1 MTKIIYLNTYLVQN
15 CKSFNNF
22 NIVSIRL
29 MGIYKPTS
37 KKSFLTPF
45 GPTIGHLKMENE
57 LVEYLNSMMNEQLRD
72 FWIL

>member
-1 MTKIIYLNTYLVQN
+1 
-15 CKSFNNF
+15 
-22 NIVSIRL
+22 

-37 KKSFLTPF
+37 EKSFLTPF

-72 FWIL
+72 FRIL